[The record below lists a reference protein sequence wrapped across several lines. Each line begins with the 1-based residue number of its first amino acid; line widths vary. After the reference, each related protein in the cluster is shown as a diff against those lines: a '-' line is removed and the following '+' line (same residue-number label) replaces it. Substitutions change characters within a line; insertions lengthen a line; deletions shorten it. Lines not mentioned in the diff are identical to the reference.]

1 MEPFQVQSQAHMSSL
16 VVFSEWDLVHPFRG
30 SVPRGLLFLIL
41 TLPSPS
47 PWSDLAGKTI
57 VPAGSVLS
65 SAPSDDL
72 PLRTPQNPPSTNF
85 GPYPPWMRT
94 NPKDRLEMRGILCA
108 SRHKQAL
115 LRDDWIADRFV
126 RIRGSQRIERAGRE
140 GLRSPRARRGGL
152 PRRVGRGSTRQ
163 SWSSSHETTH
173 AWKRRDQCKRC
184 VRGRDS
190 WQRRS
195 EARRRRR
202 APRKDAE
209 GARCTAREES
219 TCRRPTP
226 NDTGAIERAT

>member
-1 MEPFQVQSQAHMSSL
+1 
-16 VVFSEWDLVHPFRG
+16 
-30 SVPRGLLFLIL
+30 
-41 TLPSPS
+41 
-47 PWSDLAGKTI
+47 
-57 VPAGSVLS
+57 
-65 SAPSDDL
+65 
-72 PLRTPQNPPSTNF
+72 
-85 GPYPPWMRT
+85 MRT

-108 SRHKQAL
+108 SRHKHPL

-140 GLRSPRARRGGL
+140 GLRSPRARQGGL

-173 AWKRRDQCKRC
+173 AWRRRDQCKRC